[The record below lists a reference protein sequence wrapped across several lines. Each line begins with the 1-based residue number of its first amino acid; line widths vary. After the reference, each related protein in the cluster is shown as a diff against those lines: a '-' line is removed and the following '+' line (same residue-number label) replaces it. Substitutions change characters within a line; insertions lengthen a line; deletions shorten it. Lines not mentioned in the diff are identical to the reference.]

1 MSREISL
8 ALCLI
13 PAAERPSLLRI
24 ASFNVCVTDKKLTE
38 PARSSPAPSAF
49 RHRSVDRRSGGFM
62 PWVREQA
69 SEVTCTWPRK
79 CIPGAEAAYVY
90 ENLGPRYRH
99 NPGHWLG
106 GNHDRYGD
114 VLNCHRGKHFGMP
127 GKSTL
132 SRRLNFKMVRASTVL

>member
-1 MSREISL
+1 
-8 ALCLI
+8 
-13 PAAERPSLLRI
+13 
-24 ASFNVCVTDKKLTE
+24 
-38 PARSSPAPSAF
+38 
-49 RHRSVDRRSGGFM
+49 M

-106 GNHDRYGD
+106 GNRDRDGD
-114 VLNCHRGKHFGMP
+114 VLNCHRGKHFAMP

-132 SRRLNFKMVRASTVL
+132 SRRSNFKMVPRQHTAVSRQRSSRQPSAITVGKTRSGATTLSDIWTRNLSRYQQLSVINP